1 MNFPELKDDAAKF
14 YEWAERVAPE
24 QAYGIS
30 FHLFEVRRALDNLNQ
45 AITQTLKSPNN
56 GTQSNSRTK

>member
-1 MNFPELKDDAAKF
+1 MNFPELKDDAAQYYK
-14 YEWAERVAPE
+14 WAERVTPE

-45 AITQTLKSPNN
+45 AINQTLKSPNN